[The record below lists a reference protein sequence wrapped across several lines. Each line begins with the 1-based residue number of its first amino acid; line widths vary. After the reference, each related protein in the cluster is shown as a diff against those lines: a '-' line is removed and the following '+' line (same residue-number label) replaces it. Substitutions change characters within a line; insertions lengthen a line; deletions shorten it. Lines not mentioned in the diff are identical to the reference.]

1 MASERSRA
9 IEPGREWR
17 SPRTGAIGRVIELDG
32 RAVAE
37 FVSPPGTGKAGGH
50 LHRDFEQRF
59 EVVDGRMRVR
69 IGGEA
74 QRTLATGEHV
84 AVPRGVPHQDP
95 WNEFDRPATWRISIT
110 PTTPFVRIFIA
121 TYGELLAAGK
131 LNDQETFTF
140 LQLMAVLR
148 AGRADS
154 WAEGVPIALQRPLI
168 PAAAALAR
176 LRGIR
181 PVAAA

>member
-1 MASERSRA
+1 MATEGRAA

-17 SPRTGAIGRVIELDG
+17 SPRTGAIGRVIEVDG

-59 EVVDGRMRVR
+59 DVLEGEMRVR
-69 IGGEA
+69 IGDEPA
-74 QRTLATGEHV
+74 RTLGPGEHADV
-84 AVPRGVPHQDP
+84 APGVGHQDP
-95 WNEFDRPATWRISIT
+95 WNESDATATWRISIA
-110 PTTPFVRIFIA
+110 PATPFVRIFIA

-131 LNDQETFTF
+131 LTDQETFTF
-140 LQLMAVLR
+140 LQLMAVLH
-148 AGRADS
+148 AGKADS
-154 WAEGVPIALQRPLI
+154 WGEGIPIALQRPLVV
-168 PAAAALAR
+168 AAAQVAR

-181 PVAAA
+181 PVVG

>member
-1 MASERSRA
+1 MATEHGPA
-9 IEPGREWR
+9 IEPGREWT
-17 SPRTGAIGRVIELDG
+17 SPRTGAIARVIELDG

-50 LHRDFEQRF
+50 LHRDFDQRF
-59 EVVDGRMRVR
+59 EVLEGQMRVR
-69 IGGEA
+69 MGGEPE
-74 QRTLATGEHV
+74 RTLAAGEHV
-84 AVPRGVPHQDP
+84 DIPCGIPHQDP
-95 WNEFDRPATWRISIT
+95 WNESDRPATWRISIT

-154 WAEGVPIALQRPLI
+154 WAEGIPITLQRPLI

-181 PVAAA
+181 PVLAP